1 MYQPRGRGERRT
13 DRRGILGLL
22 CHALRLAWLHRSR
35 RVPGMRRRR
44 RCTLTSCMCWVKNDV
59 LPPLL
64 QLLVGYV
71 HDGDAPTPAESMLHV
86 LKLTHNHGGPLQ
98 SDTHAARACP
108 VRHFGCSEPH
118 FLPFFLFFEPC
129 LHSWAELCSCM
140 CQPYSPPV
148 PVRSLARAARTD
160 CLRKSCRVDAAPHT
174 RPLWPQRA
182 RLLACFHA
190 LRARMHVLT
199 RCAMRGTRTL
209 PTGGVLQIGV
219 ATRRKSRCRTRD
231 SSLHL
236 PATTDLRHVCRYS

>member
-1 MYQPRGRGERRT
+1 M
-13 DRRGILGLL
+13 L

-35 RVPGMRRRR
+35 RVPGMRRCR

-219 ATRRKSRCRTRD
+219 ATQRKSRCRTRD
-231 SSLHL
+231 TSPFLQPL
-236 PATTDLRHVCRYS
+236 IYDVCRYS